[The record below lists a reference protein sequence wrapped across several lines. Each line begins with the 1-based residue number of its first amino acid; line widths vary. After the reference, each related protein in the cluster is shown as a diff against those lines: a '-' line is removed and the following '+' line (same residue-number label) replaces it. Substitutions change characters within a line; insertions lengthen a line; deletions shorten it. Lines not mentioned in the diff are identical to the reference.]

1 MGATASMEVGG
12 QGGGNLQESSS
23 CTLWVPGIK
32 LRSAGLAAHLTY

>member
-12 QGGGNLQESSS
+12 RGGNLQESSS